1 MKILLRRQIQII
13 ALIAMFLGAFTQTC
27 FSQALVAKTKQD
39 AKIQYEINSK
49 NVDKAYFKR
58 RPFWVAG
65 GFWGFL
71 IWVLILFNTIMFCAS
86 AISSWIFIRHHRAY
100 PRELVHKVK
109 SVLYD
114 DSLGFAMEA
123 CSPCKTPLGRILFS
137 SFKNIADGFDV
148 CKDEMVIAVKA
159 EHERML
165 KGARLLLNCAI
176 YSAVLG
182 FLGSGMVLFNA
193 LRDFSMNS
201 DAGNWQELAYTCSQS
216 FYPLL
221 TGFAIAYIAFW
232 FHKYCLGKIN
242 RIIINTEKIAYDLIK
257 ILRGINLEEDMPDL
271 PTMTRL
277 LNPSSVVSLSK
288 NKIVSKENKS
298 KEN

>member
-1 MKILLRRQIQII
+1 MKILISRQMKII
-13 ALIAMFLGAFTQTC
+13 ALIAIIFCAFGQTC
-27 FSQALVAKTKQD
+27 FSQSPITKSEIEK
-39 AKIQYEINSK
+39 KIERQANSK
-49 NVDKAYFKR
+49 KVESAFAKR
-58 RPFWVAG
+58 KVFWVVG
-65 GFWGFL
+65 GFWGFF
-71 IWVLILFNTIMFCAS
+71 IWVLILFNTILFYCA
-86 AISSWIFIRHHRAY
+86 AISSWIFIRRHRAY

-137 SFKNIADGFDV
+137 SFKNIADGFEV
-148 CKDEMVIAVKA
+148 CRDEMDIAVKA

-165 KGARLLLNCAI
+165 KGTRLLLNCAI

-182 FLGSGMVLFNA
+182 LLGSGMVIFNA
-193 LRDFSMNS
+193 LKHFSMNS
-201 DAGNWQELAYTCSQS
+201 DIGNYQELAYTCAQS
-216 FYPLL
+216 FYPLM
-221 TGFAIAYIAFW
+221 TGLAVSYVAFW
-232 FHKYCLGKIN
+232 FYKYCLGKIN

-277 LNPSSVVSLSK
+277 LNPLSIVSSPK
-288 NKIVSKENKS
+288 DKIVSKK
-298 KEN
+298 